1 MSEKKSFMDR
11 IMDKIDVIAGPMAA
25 FGQIPFVHA
34 LVDGMVAA
42 LPVTMVGSLFLVLY
56 LLCSDG

>member
-1 MSEKKSFMDR
+1 MDR